1 MLIDS
6 QTVSIHKFLF
16 DRDSS
21 LRVEIERHR
30 DRTMTVVS
38 RGGEEAITRCG
49 TCPWED
55 VRPCTGLRILALP
68 YAGHPDYQPEWE
80 LVPEPAEASGSSP
93 AADSGVGEHVPPPY
107 PRIADLPPPGNAR
120 RRLLR
125 DYGIRIGRE
134 DFSNDE
140 LTRRGIAGGYRL
152 PKDL

>member
-6 QTVSIHKFLF
+6 QTVSIQEFLL

-21 LRVEIERHR
+21 LRIEIEHHR

-38 RGGEEAITRCG
+38 LSGEEAITRCG

-68 YAGHPDYQPEWE
+68 FAQHPLYRSEWQ
-80 LVPEPAEASGSSP
+80 LVPEQPEASGSSSV
-93 AADSGVGEHVPPPY
+93 ADTGIGEHVPPPY
-107 PRIADLPPPGNAR
+107 PRIADLPPPGNPR

-125 DYGIRIGRE
+125 EYGIRIRRD

-140 LTRRGIAGGYRL
+140 LARRGIAGDSHPPG
-152 PKDL
+152 